1 MPLRESSTRELGP
14 WGQPWGHPELHD
26 QAEPLE
32 EEAHCNSLS
41 HDKGG
46 RSFGDRTPVKTPGVN
61 NYSDCLTK
69 PQALKAFST
78 LTGGMM
84 GG

>member
-1 MPLRESSTRELGP
+1 LKKKHIAIAYHMTREAAASGV
-14 WGQPWGHPELHD
+14 
-26 QAEPLE
+26 
-32 EEAHCNSLS
+32 AH
-41 HDKGG
+41 
-46 RSFGDRTPVKTPGVN
+46 PVKTPGIN